1 MAFSNTVVGKKE
13 LPGGLMIEWGTWNAA
28 SVTSGTITA
37 ATTGGNPDIKEV
49 MMWGFASDG
58 DHAVAPARDVAQN
71 AVKITTTASD
81 TGDYFILGPCA

>member
-1 MAFSNTVVGKKE
+1 MGFSKTMVGKKE

-28 SVTSGTITA
+28 SVTTGEITA
-37 ATTGGNPDIKEV
+37 DTAGDIPDIKEI

-58 DHAVAPARDVAQN
+58 DNAVKPAKDVAQN
-71 AVKITTTASD
+71 KVKITCTSSD